1 MADILSISSGAVGVY
16 QRVLG
21 VTSNNIANVGNENYV
36 KQDASV
42 GQTPPTFDGRNFLGT
57 GAMFQGV
64 QRQYNAFIETS
75 LRNASANLA
84 SQESLVS
91 YANRVI
97 DVLGSGE
104 IGLSPA
110 LDRFFSA
117 ARTVA
122 ADPASPVARATFLRE
137 TEGVAARFRDLS
149 SQMQLVESETRLAM
163 NGDLAEVNSLATQLG
178 KVNLELSRNRSLERQ
193 PSALLDERDAIL
205 RQLSAKLDVQV
216 SEAENGVVTVSVG
229 GAGSSGALV
238 AGQVVKPLEAT
249 FDVQAPE
256 RLTILLDP
264 YGREPVS
271 IAGVTGGA
279 FGGLIALRS
288 QILEPALSNLD
299 LLAKTFMGEVNRI
312 HTEGVDAYG
321 DLGKPL
327 LDIKTS
333 FNFERIL
340 GTAPLN
346 VEARVTDLAAFD
358 GKDIRLSFDAE
369 AGQVYGADLLGPFAV
384 GDRIE
389 VLLNGVGKIFEVTS
403 DPSPDAV
410 AGQLRQFIDG
420 AFGVQ
425 LRSQVDPAGRVLV
438 NSSVMKSFAFDIRVS
453 SDSGRV
459 QLDQSQG
466 LWVAENRAGQKVTGL
481 NSLTVDGVTVNVQGA
496 AVNGEQLIVRASSRP
511 AAGLVTVQDD
521 ANRVAAAASFR
532 ATRSNSNTS
541 TVKATVRD
549 LINEPAAQAAPLL
562 GSTNGIQNNPVVS
575 EAIDWVAQRVV
586 PLATVAAGQRD
597 VVVYL
602 DPGAST
608 ADLQVLTRD
617 GRHLLGSA
625 QADGASF
632 IGNVTNL
639 PAPFN
644 PGSTYSSA
652 YLNKTGQ
659 DAYRDLSMFYGARAT
674 ALSRDVLGVDHVPVD
689 REVLP
694 ATLRADHA
702 PPGGLVEIPANGL
715 TVNGVTLPA
724 WSAQVSTAQDAAD
737 LLNTLMAGARE
748 SGSEADLQAL
758 EGLVARV
765 QDGLLEVT
773 RVVDVGSPQALE
785 PIALGLG
792 AQGNTRLLAQLGFR
806 TAAYLDGVVPEDLLV
821 FTSGAGDVKIGATF
835 AGEPFDASAMRA
847 SARVAPLEVRFD
859 TADRYRIVDVV
870 TNTVVAERR
879 YLADDTIR
887 IGGLEMAFSSPPRA
901 GDVFRIDGNQDGTGD
916 NGNALRM
923 ADLETEGVTGP
934 GRSVN
939 LGDAY
944 LAVIDRLANV
954 TQQAQV
960 AVKALEVVK
969 QQAVEARESV
979 SGVSLDEEAANLI
992 RFQQAY
998 QAAAKSMQVASQ
1010 MFDAVLRI

>member
-1 MADILSISSGAVGVY
+1 MADILSISSSAVGVY

-21 VTSNNIANVGNENYV
+21 VVSNNIANVGNENYV

-84 SQESLVS
+84 SQESLVN

-122 ADPASPVARATFLRE
+122 ADPASPVARASFLRE
-137 TEGVAARFRDLS
+137 AEGVAARFRDLS

-163 NGDLAEVNSLATQLG
+163 SGDLAEVNSLASQLG

-205 RQLSAKLDVQV
+205 RQLSTKLDIQV
-216 SEAENGVVTVSVG
+216 TEAENGVVTVSVG

-238 AGQVVKPLEAT
+238 AGQVTRPLEAS
-249 FDVQAPE
+249 FDTQAPE
-256 RLTILLDP
+256 RLTLLLDP

-271 IAGVTGGA
+271 ISGVTGGS
-279 FGGLIALRS
+279 FGGLAALRG

-299 LLAKTFMGEVNRI
+299 LLAKTFTAEVNRI
-312 HTEGVDAYG
+312 HTQGVDAYG
-321 DLGKPL
+321 DLGKAL
-327 LDIKTS
+327 FDIETS
-333 FNFERIL
+333 FSFERIL

-358 GKDIRLSFDAE
+358 GKDIQLSFDAE

-384 GDRIE
+384 GDR
-389 VLLNGVGKIFEVTS
+389 FEVTLNGMAKIFQVTA
-403 DPSPDAV
+403 DASPDSV
-410 AGQLRQFIDG
+410 AAQLRQFIDG

-438 NSSVMKSFAFDIRVS
+438 NSSVMKTFAFDIRVS
-453 SDSGRV
+453 SESGRV
-459 QLDQSQG
+459 QLDQTQG

-481 NSLTVDGVTVNVQGA
+481 NALTVDGVTVTVQGG
-496 AVNGEQLIVRASSRP
+496 AVNGEQLMVRASSRP
-511 AAGLVTVQDD
+511 AAGLKTVQED

-541 TVKATVRD
+541 AVKATVQD
-549 LINEPAAQAAPLL
+549 FIGSSVAQAAPLL
-562 GSTNGIQNNPVVS
+562 GSAAGLQNNPVIS
-575 EAIDWVAQRVV
+575 ESIDWVAQRVV

-597 VVVYL
+597 VAIYL
-602 DPGAST
+602 DPGSSL

-617 GRHLLGSA
+617 GRHLLGSP
-625 QADGASF
+625 QTDGASF

-659 DAYRDLSMFYGARAT
+659 AAYRDLSMFYGARAT
-674 ALSRDVLGVDHVPVD
+674 PITRDVLGVDHVPVD

-694 ATLRADHA
+694 ATLSADRV
-702 PPGGLVEIPANGL
+702 PPGGFINIPANGL
-715 TVNGVTLPA
+715 TINGVGLPA
-724 WSAQVSTAQDAAD
+724 WSGQVGSAQDAAN
-737 LLNTLMAGARE
+737 LLNTLMAGARG

-758 EGLVARV
+758 DGLVARV

-773 RVVDVGSPQALE
+773 RVVEAGAAQAVE
-785 PIALGLG
+785 PIALGIG
-792 AQGNTRLLAQLGFR
+792 AQGNTQLLAQLGFR
-806 TAAYLDGVVPEDLLV
+806 TAAYLDGAVPEDLLV
-821 FTSGAGDVKIGATF
+821 FTSGAGNVKIAATF
-835 AGEPFDASAMRA
+835 AGEPFDASALRSAARA
-847 SARVAPLEVRFD
+847 ATLEVRFD
-859 TADRYRIVDVV
+859 TADRYQIVDLA
-870 TNTVVAERR
+870 TNTVVAERS
-879 YLADDTIR
+879 YVADDAIR
-887 IGGLEMAFSSPPRA
+887 YGGLEMSFSSPPRA
-901 GDVFRIDGNQDGTGD
+901 GDLFRVDGNRDGTGD
-916 NGNALRM
+916 NGNALLM
-923 ADLETEGVTGP
+923 AELETEGVTGP
-934 GRSVN
+934 NRSVN

-960 AVKALEVVK
+960 AVKALEVVR

-979 SGVSLDEEAANLI
+979 SGVSLDEEAASLI